1 MAESYIPAEAYV
13 ICSNMTCGV
22 PRKLLPS
29 RSDKTVAHLNG
40 SKILLTGEDRKID
53 ESFEC
58 VEKGLS
64 WGGFEALAAGICI
77 GALVVATVATGGLA
91 LAATGV
97 MFAAAGATVISG
109 VGGIISIAHA
119 CDYTLKSLWE
129 KGSLS
134 VKFNKHAALLNRSY
148 MTCSGSGGFINI
160 ILDKQIAMDAAKAI
174 SDSNMNAFYWRMGSQ
189 FVMGA
194 ITAITAASSGVALV
208 GAAVLAVPS
217 YFGWWLPDDLSST
230 TSNITS
236 GAITYGLGLASGAG
250 AAGVGVG
257 IMAGSNVAGS
267 LSGTIVGAVINKI
280 GVNEQKATI
289 ESLKNAGPAIRNTP
303 AMITTGTKTAFGYI
317 QYGWGVLTKN
327 IDTQLKGA
335 IRTAVHSKHFKAI
348 EGKGFVAGI
357 VGAVVNIGI
366 GIAADNNIDDY
377 KKEASDENKNANKDD
392 KLNSINVV
400 SIQG

>member
-13 ICSNMTCGV
+13 ICSKMTCGV

-29 RSDKTVAHLNG
+29 RSDKTVAHSNG
-40 SKILLTGEDRKID
+40 SKILLTVEDRKID

-129 KGSLS
+129 KESLS
-134 VKFNKHAALLNRSY
+134 VKFNKHAALLNRSS
-148 MTCSGSGGFINI
+148 MKCLGSGGVINI

-174 SDSNMNAFYWRMGSQ
+174 SDSNMNAFYWKMGSQ

-194 ITAITAASSGVALV
+194 ITAITAASSSVSLVA
-208 GAAVLAVPS
+208 AAVLAVPS
-217 YFGWWLPDDLSST
+217 YFSWKIPEKYSPT
-230 TSNITS
+230 IRNIGA
-236 GAITYGLGLASGAG
+236 GAITYIAGMVVTKEVKSTVSLIMTGA
-250 AAGVGVG
+250 
-257 IMAGSNVAGS
+257 
-267 LSGTIVGAVINKI
+267 
-280 GVNEQKATI
+280 
-289 ESLKNAGPAIRNTP
+289 
-303 AMITTGTKTAFGYI
+303 KTAGGYV
-317 QYGWGVLTKN
+317 QYGYGVLVEN
-327 IDTQLKGA
+327 IGTQFEGA
-335 IRTAVHSKHFKAI
+335 IRTAIHSKQI
-348 EGKGFVAGI
+348 NPSQLKGFAAGLG
-357 VGAVVNIGI
+357 GAAVNVGI
-366 GIAADNNIDDY
+366 GIVADNNIDDY
-377 KKEASDENKNANKDD
+377 RDEALKEAEKKNESDSF
-392 KLNSINVV
+392 NSMNVV

>member
-29 RSDKTVAHLNG
+29 RGAKTVAHSNG
-40 SKILLTGEDRKID
+40 SKILLTVEDRKID
-53 ESFEC
+53 KSFEC
-58 VEKGLS
+58 VEKCLD

-97 MFAAAGATVISG
+97 MYAAAGATVISG
-109 VGGIISIAHA
+109 VGGIISIANA
-119 CDYTLKSLWE
+119 CDCTLESTWSAE
-129 KGSLS
+129 SSS
-134 VKFNKHAALLNRSY
+134 VSFNKNAALLNRSF
-148 MTCSGSGGFINI
+148 MKCKNKGVINI

-174 SDSNMNAFYWRMGSQ
+174 SDSNMNAFYWKMGSQ

-194 ITAITAASSGVALV
+194 ITAITAASSGVSLV

-217 YFGWWLPDDLSST
+217 YFSWGLKLSPT
-230 TSNITS
+230 AKNTVS
-236 GAITYGLGLASGAG
+236 GIITYGAGLGSGAG

-257 IMAGSNVAGS
+257 IMVGSNVAGS
-267 LSGTIVGAVINKI
+267 VPKTIVGAVINKI
-280 GVNEQKATI
+280 GVNEQKATF
-289 ESLKNAGPAIRNTP
+289 ETLKNPGPALRNTP

-327 IDTQLKGA
+327 MDTQLKGA

-357 VGAVVNIGI
+357 VGAAVNVGI
-366 GIAADNNIDDY
+366 GIVADNNIDDY
-377 KKEASDENKNANKDD
+377 QKEASRKNDFADIDD
-392 KLNSINVV
+392 KSNSINVV
-400 SIQG
+400 SIRG

>member
-29 RSDKTVAHLNG
+29 RSDKTVAQSKG
-40 SKILLTGEDRKID
+40 SKILLTVEDRKID

-119 CDYTLKSLWE
+119 CDCTLESTWGGKS
-129 KGSLS
+129 SS
-134 VKFNKHAALLNRSY
+134 VRFNKHAALLNRSL
-148 MTCSGSGGFINI
+148 MKCINKGTINI

-174 SDSNMNAFYWRMGSQ
+174 SDSNMNAFYWKMGSQ

-194 ITAITAASSGVALV
+194 ITAITAASSAGSLVA
-208 GAAVLAVPS
+208 AAVLAVPS
-217 YFGWWLPDDLSST
+217 YFSWKIPEKYSPT
-230 TSNITS
+230 IRNIGA
-236 GAITYGLGLASGAG
+236 GAITYIAGL
-250 AAGVGVG
+250 V
-257 IMAGSNVAGS
+257 
-267 LSGTIVGAVINKI
+267 
-280 GVNEQKATI
+280 
-289 ESLKNAGPAIRNTP
+289 
-303 AMITTGTKTAFGYI
+303 GTKEVKSTVSLIKTGAKTVGGYA
-317 QYGWGVLTKN
+317 QYGYAVLKKN
-327 IDTQLKGA
+327 LDAQLEGA
-335 IRTAVHSKHFKAI
+335 IRTAIHSKQI
-348 EGKGFVAGI
+348 NPSQLKGFAAGLG
-357 VGAVVNIGI
+357 GAAVNVGI
-366 GIAADNNIDDY
+366 GIVADNNIDDY
-377 KKEASDENKNANKDD
+377 KKEASDKNDIANKDD

-400 SIQG
+400 SIRG

>member
-29 RSDKTVAHLNG
+29 RSDKTVAHSNG
-40 SKILLTGEDRKID
+40 SKILLTVEDRKID

-58 VEKGLS
+58 VEEGLS

-119 CDYTLKSLWE
+119 CDCTLESTWSAE
-129 KGSLS
+129 SLS
-134 VKFNKHAALLNRSY
+134 VRFNKNAALLNRSF
-148 MTCSGSGGFINI
+148 MNCKNKGVINI

-194 ITAITAASSGVALV
+194 ITAITAASSAVSLVA
-208 GAAVLAVPS
+208 AAVLAVPS

-230 TSNITS
+230 TSNIGA
-236 GAITYGLGLASGAG
+236 GAITYIAGMVVTKEVKSTVSLIGTGA
-250 AAGVGVG
+250 
-257 IMAGSNVAGS
+257 
-267 LSGTIVGAVINKI
+267 
-280 GVNEQKATI
+280 
-289 ESLKNAGPAIRNTP
+289 
-303 AMITTGTKTAFGYI
+303 KTAAGYI
-317 QYGWGVLTKN
+317 QYGYGVLVEN
-327 IDTQLKGA
+327 IGTQFEGA
-335 IRTAVHSKHFKAI
+335 IRTAIHSKQI
-348 EGKGFVAGI
+348 NPSQLKGFAAGLG
-357 VGAVVNIGI
+357 GAAVNVGI

-377 KKEASDENKNANKDD
+377 QKEASDENKNANNDD

>member
-29 RSDKTVAHLNG
+29 RGDKTVAHSNG
-40 SKILLTGEDRKID
+40 SKILLTVEDRKID

-58 VEKGLS
+58 VEEGLS

-119 CDYTLKSLWE
+119 CDCTLESTWSAE
-129 KGSLS
+129 SLS
-134 VKFNKHAALLNRSY
+134 VRFNKNAALLNRSF
-148 MTCSGSGGFINI
+148 MNCKNKGVINI

-174 SDSNMNAFYWRMGSQ
+174 SDSNMNAFYWKMGSQ

-194 ITAITAASSGVALV
+194 ITAITAASSAVSLVA
-208 GAAVLAVPS
+208 AAVLAVPL
-217 YFGWWLPDDLSST
+217 YFSWGISDDSPT
-230 TSNITS
+230 KRNI
-236 GAITYGLGLASGAG
+236 GAG
-250 AAGVGVG
+250 TVTYIAGMVVTKEVK
-257 IMAGSNVAGS
+257 STVS
-267 LSGTIVGAVINKI
+267 LIVTGA
-280 GVNEQKATI
+280 
-289 ESLKNAGPAIRNTP
+289 
-303 AMITTGTKTAFGYI
+303 KTAGGYV
-317 QYGWGVLTKN
+317 QYGYGVLVEN
-327 IDTQLKGA
+327 IGTQFEGA
-335 IRTAVHSKHFKAI
+335 IRTAIHSKQI
-348 EGKGFVAGI
+348 NPSQLKGFAAGLG
-357 VGAVVNIGI
+357 GAAVNVGI
-366 GIAADNNIDDY
+366 GIVADNNIDDY
-377 KKEASDENKNANKDD
+377 RDEASEEAKKKNESDSF
-392 KLNSINVV
+392 NSINVV

>member
-29 RSDKTVAHLNG
+29 RSDKTVAHSNG

-58 VEKGLS
+58 VEKGLD

-97 MFAAAGATVISG
+97 MYAAAGATVISG

-119 CDYTLKSLWE
+119 CDYTLESIWAGKS
-129 KGSLS
+129 SS
-134 VKFNKHAALLNRSY
+134 VKFNKHAALLNRSL
-148 MTCSGSGGFINI
+148 MKCINKGTINI

-174 SDSNMNAFYWRMGSQ
+174 SDSNMNAFYWKMGSQ

-194 ITAITAASSGVALV
+194 ITAITAASSAVSLVA
-208 GAAVLAVPS
+208 AAVLAIPS
-217 YFGWWLPDDLSST
+217 YFSWWILDSDDLSST
-230 TSNITS
+230 TRNTGS
-236 GAITYGLGLASGAG
+236 GAITYIAGMVVTKEVKSTVSLIGTGAKT
-250 AAGVGVG
+250 AAGYV
-257 IMAGSNVAGS
+257 
-267 LSGTIVGAVINKI
+267 
-280 GVNEQKATI
+280 
-289 ESLKNAGPAIRNTP
+289 
-303 AMITTGTKTAFGYI
+303 
-317 QYGWGVLTKN
+317 QYGYGVLVEN
-327 IDTQLKGA
+327 IGTQFEGA
-335 IRTAVHSKHFKAI
+335 IRTAIHSKQI
-348 EGKGFVAGI
+348 NPSQLKGFAAGLG
-357 VGAVVNIGI
+357 GAAVNVGI
-366 GIAADNNIDDY
+366 GIVADNNIDDNR
-377 KKEASDENKNANKDD
+377 KDASDKNKNANKDD

>member
-29 RSDKTVAHLNG
+29 RSDKTVAHSKG
-40 SKILLTGEDRKID
+40 SKILLTVEDRKID

-119 CDYTLKSLWE
+119 CDCTLESTWVGKS
-129 KGSLS
+129 SS
-134 VKFNKHAALLNRSY
+134 VRFNKHAALLNRSL
-148 MTCSGSGGFINI
+148 MKCINKGTINI

-174 SDSNMNAFYWRMGSQ
+174 SDSNMNAFYWKMGSQ

-194 ITAITAASSGVALV
+194 ITAITAASSAVSLVA
-208 GAAVLAVPS
+208 AAVLAIPS
-217 YFGWWLPDDLSST
+217 YFSWWILDSDDLSST
-230 TSNITS
+230 TRNTGS
-236 GAITYGLGLASGAG
+236 GAITYIAGMVVTKEVKSTVSLIGTGA
-250 AAGVGVG
+250 
-257 IMAGSNVAGS
+257 
-267 LSGTIVGAVINKI
+267 
-280 GVNEQKATI
+280 
-289 ESLKNAGPAIRNTP
+289 
-303 AMITTGTKTAFGYI
+303 KTAAGYI
-317 QYGWGVLTKN
+317 QYGYGVLVEN
-327 IDTQLKGA
+327 IGTQFEGA
-335 IRTAVHSKHFKAI
+335 IRTAIHSKQI
-348 EGKGFVAGI
+348 NPSQLKGFAAGLG
-357 VGAVVNIGI
+357 GAAVNVGI
-366 GIAADNNIDDY
+366 GIVADDNIADYRYNAKDKNDTSNTDD
-377 KKEASDENKNANKDD
+377 A
-392 KLNSINVV
+392 LNSINVV
-400 SIQG
+400 SIR

>member
-13 ICSNMTCGV
+13 ICSKMTCSV

-29 RSDKTVAHLNG
+29 RSDKTVAHSNG
-40 SKILLTGEDRKID
+40 SKILLTVEDRKID

-119 CDYTLKSLWE
+119 CDCTLESTWGGKS
-129 KGSLS
+129 SS
-134 VKFNKHAALLNRSY
+134 VRFNKHAALLNRSL
-148 MTCSGSGGFINI
+148 MKCINKGTINI

-194 ITAITAASSGVALV
+194 ITAITAASSAVSLVA
-208 GAAVLAVPS
+208 AAVLAVPS
-217 YFGWWLPDDLSST
+217 YFSWWLPDDLSST
-230 TSNITS
+230 TSNIGA
-236 GAITYGLGLASGAG
+236 GAITYIAGMVVTKEVKSTVSLIKTGAKT
-250 AAGVGVG
+250 VGG
-257 IMAGSNVAGS
+257 YAQYGY
-267 LSGTIVGAVINKI
+267 AV
-280 GVNEQKATI
+280 
-289 ESLKNAGPAIRNTP
+289 LKKNLDAQLEGAIRAAIHSKQINP
-303 AMITTGTKTAFGYI
+303 S
-317 QYGWGVLTKN
+317 
-327 IDTQLKGA
+327 QLKGFA
-335 IRTAVHSKHFKAI
+335 AGLGGAAVN
-348 EGKGFVAGI
+348 V
-357 VGAVVNIGI
+357 GI
-366 GIAADNNIDDY
+366 GIVADNNIDDY
-377 KKEASDENKNANKDD
+377 KKEASDKNDIANKAD
-392 KLNSINVV
+392 KSNSINVV

>member
-29 RSDKTVAHLNG
+29 RGDKTVAHSNG
-40 SKILLTGEDRKID
+40 SKILLTVEDRKID

-119 CDYTLKSLWE
+119 CDYTLKSSWE
-129 KGSLS
+129 NESLS
-134 VKFNKHAALLNRSY
+134 VRFNNHAALLNRSY

-174 SDSNMNAFYWRMGSQ
+174 SDSNMNAFYWKMGSQ

-194 ITAITAASSGVALV
+194 ITAITAASSGVSLV
-208 GAAVLAVPS
+208 AAAVLAVPS
-217 YFGWWLPDDLSST
+217 YFSWGR
-230 TSNITS
+230 SNDSPTIRNIGA
-236 GAITYGLGLASGAG
+236 GAITYIAGMVVTKEVKSTVSLIETGA
-250 AAGVGVG
+250 
-257 IMAGSNVAGS
+257 
-267 LSGTIVGAVINKI
+267 
-280 GVNEQKATI
+280 
-289 ESLKNAGPAIRNTP
+289 
-303 AMITTGTKTAFGYI
+303 KTAAGYI
-317 QYGWGVLTKN
+317 QYGYGVLVEN
-327 IDTQLKGA
+327 IGTQFEGA
-335 IRTAVHSKHFKAI
+335 IRTAIHSKQI
-348 EGKGFVAGI
+348 NPSQLKGFAAGLG
-357 VGAVVNIGI
+357 GAAVNVGI
-366 GIAADNNIDDY
+366 GIVADKKIEDY
-377 KKEASDENKNANKDD
+377 QYNASQDGEKGNDTD
-392 KLNSINVV
+392 SLNSINVV
-400 SIQG
+400 STQG

>member
-119 CDYTLKSLWE
+119 CDCTLESTWSAE
-129 KGSLS
+129 SSS
-134 VKFNKHAALLNRSY
+134 VSFNKNAALLNRSF
-148 MTCSGSGGFINI
+148 MKCKNKGVINI

-174 SDSNMNAFYWRMGSQ
+174 SDSNMNAFYWKMGSQ

-194 ITAITAASSGVALV
+194 ITAITAASSGVSLV

-217 YFGWWLPDDLSST
+217 YFSWGLKLSPT
-230 TSNITS
+230 AKNTVS
-236 GAITYGLGLASGAG
+236 GIITYGAGLGSGAG

-257 IMAGSNVAGS
+257 IMVGSNVAGS
-267 LSGTIVGAVINKI
+267 VPKTIVGAVINKI
-280 GVNEQKATI
+280 GVNEQKATF
-289 ESLKNAGPAIRNTP
+289 ETLKNPGPALRNTP

-327 IDTQLKGA
+327 MDTQLKGA

-357 VGAVVNIGI
+357 VGAAVNVGI
-366 GIAADNNIDDY
+366 GIVADNNIDDY
-377 KKEASDENKNANKDD
+377 QKEASRKNDFADIDD
-392 KLNSINVV
+392 KSNSINVV
-400 SIQG
+400 SIRG

>member
-29 RSDKTVAHLNG
+29 RGAKTVAHSNG

-119 CDYTLKSLWE
+119 CDCTLESTWVGKS
-129 KGSLS
+129 SS
-134 VKFNKHAALLNRSY
+134 VRFNKHAALLNRSL
-148 MTCSGSGGFINI
+148 MKCINKGTINI

-174 SDSNMNAFYWRMGSQ
+174 SDSNMNAFYWKMGSQ

-194 ITAITAASSGVALV
+194 ITAITAASSAVSLVA
-208 GAAVLAVPS
+208 AAVLAIPS
-217 YFGWWLPDDLSST
+217 YFSWWILDSDDLSST
-230 TSNITS
+230 TRNTGS
-236 GAITYGLGLASGAG
+236 GAITYIAGMVVTKEVKSTVSLIMTGA
-250 AAGVGVG
+250 
-257 IMAGSNVAGS
+257 
-267 LSGTIVGAVINKI
+267 
-280 GVNEQKATI
+280 
-289 ESLKNAGPAIRNTP
+289 
-303 AMITTGTKTAFGYI
+303 KTAGGYV
-317 QYGWGVLTKN
+317 QYGYGVLVEN
-327 IDTQLKGA
+327 IGTQFEGA
-335 IRTAVHSKHFKAI
+335 IRTAIHSKQI
-348 EGKGFVAGI
+348 NPSQLKGFAAGLG
-357 VGAVVNIGI
+357 GAAVNVGI
-366 GIAADNNIDDY
+366 GIVADNNIDDY
-377 KKEASDENKNANKDD
+377 KNEASRKNNFADIDD
-392 KLNSINVV
+392 KSNSINVV
-400 SIQG
+400 SIRG

>member
-29 RSDKTVAHLNG
+29 RGDKTVAHSNG
-40 SKILLTGEDRKID
+40 SKILLTVEDRKID

-119 CDYTLKSLWE
+119 CDCTLESTWAGKS
-129 KGSLS
+129 SS
-134 VKFNKHAALLNRSY
+134 VRFNKHAALLNRSS
-148 MTCSGSGGFINI
+148 MTCSGSGGVINI

-194 ITAITAASSGVALV
+194 ITAITAASSGVSLV
-208 GAAVLAVPS
+208 AAAVLAVPS

-230 TSNITS
+230 TSNIGA
-236 GAITYGLGLASGAG
+236 GAITYIAGLAVTKEVKSTVSLIMTGA
-250 AAGVGVG
+250 
-257 IMAGSNVAGS
+257 
-267 LSGTIVGAVINKI
+267 
-280 GVNEQKATI
+280 
-289 ESLKNAGPAIRNTP
+289 
-303 AMITTGTKTAFGYI
+303 KTAGGYV
-317 QYGWGVLTKN
+317 QYGYGVLVEN
-327 IDTQLKGA
+327 IGTQFEGA
-335 IRTAVHSKHFKAI
+335 IRTAIHSKQI
-348 EGKGFVAGI
+348 NPSQLKGFAAGLG
-357 VGAVVNIGI
+357 GAAVNVGI
-366 GIAADNNIDDY
+366 GIVADKKIEDY
-377 KKEASDENKNANKDD
+377 QYNASQDGEKGNDTD
-392 KLNSINVV
+392 SLNSINVV
-400 SIQG
+400 STQG